1 MKIQI
6 YRNVPFYL
14 WPLTILLVPFL
25 AMQFSDEVN
34 WSFGDFLI
42 AGILLMV
49 TAGILNY
56 SRQNIKNT
64 NLKTFMLVMTIAVF
78 VLVWMELAVG
88 IIGTP
93 FGGN

>member
-1 MKIQI
+1 M
-6 YRNVPFYL
+6 
-14 WPLTILLVPFL
+14 LVPFL